1 MFDKLIKDNNLIITD
16 SNNKEI
22 LIKYISSMNNL
33 CNVKIITF
41 NELIKG
47 YYFDYDEQAI
57 YYLMTKYNI
66 KGSVARIY
74 INSMYYVDSIKNNT
88 KIDNI
93 YSMKQELIDNKLL
106 IINEYYKD
114 FLSNKNIIIYNN
126 KHIPN
131 NVKNILD
138 NYKYEVILDEN
149 KNYKHSIY
157 EFNNI
162 DEEISFVAVKII
174 DLIKSGIDI
183 NNIYLANLNDEYRLL
198 INRIFGMYN
207 IPVSLDIKYSLYNL
221 PISDRFIKLYESNIE
236 NTLINLEKTITKD
249 EVDSYNK
256 IVNIC
261 NKYIWCDDYNTI
273 KELVIDSLKNTNIC
287 NNIKEN
293 SIKEINLSSN
303 IDDNKYVF
311 LFSFNQGIIPI
322 IHKDEDYFSDKDKL
336 ILGVETSVD
345 KNLVEKDKLI
355 NNLSNIKNLIIT
367 YKLKT
372 ITDTFSISNINDNLE
387 YEVIKNN
394 NIDYN
399 YSNLY
404 NKIILSKNLD
414 LFNKYG
420 TINDSLKTLYSN
432 YKDINYRVYN
442 NKFTGIDNSDLY
454 KLLDNKLLLSY
465 SSLDNYNRCS
475 FRYYL
480 NNILKVSDYEES
492 FMQLIG
498 NLFHYVLSKAFL
510 PGFNYDEVFD
520 NYIEKS
526 LTKKEEFFIN
536 KLKNELRFIIDTINE
551 HNKHTSLND
560 ELFEEKV
567 YINLEGNIKVT
578 FMGIIDKLKYK
589 EVDGEYIVAIIDYKT
604 GNPNLNLNNVIYG
617 IEMQLP
623 VYIYLT
629 RNHPKFNNIKVAGFY
644 LQKILNNEIKADG
657 KNKYEDL
664 KKKNLLLQGYSNENI
679 GILDYFDDSYA
690 DSVVVKS
697 LKQTSKGFS
706 SYSKVLDTKTINE
719 LTDLAESKIKESTK
733 DILDGKFD
741 INPKRIGINNLG
753 CEFCQFKDICFK
765 TEKDIVNLEEY
776 KNLEFLGGDDNGM
789 DA

>member
-22 LIKYISSMNNL
+22 LIKYISSINIL
-33 CNVKIITF
+33 CNIKIITF

-47 YYFDYDEQAI
+47 YYFDYDERSI
-57 YYLMTKYNI
+57 YYLMNKYNV
-66 KGSVARIY
+66 KASVARIY
-74 INSMYYVDSIKNNT
+74 INNMYYVDSITNNT

-93 YSMKQELIDNKLL
+93 YNMKQELIDNKLL
-106 IINEYYKD
+106 LINKYYDK
-114 FLSNKNIIIYNN
+114 FLSSKNIIVYNN

-131 NVKNILD
+131 NIKKILD
-138 NYKYEVILDEN
+138 NYKYEIIIDDN
-149 KNYKHSIY
+149 KSYKHNIY

-162 DEEISFVAVKII
+162 DNEISFVASKII
-174 DLIKSGIDI
+174 ALINSGIDI

-198 INRIFGMYN
+198 IKRIFSMYN
-207 IPVSLDIKYSLYNL
+207 IPVNLNIKYSLYNL
-221 PISDRFIKLYESNIE
+221 PISDRFITLYEGNIE
-236 NTLINLEKTITKD
+236 NTLNNLEKTITKD

-256 IVNIC
+256 IVSIC
-261 NKYIWCDDYNTI
+261 NKYLWCDDYNTI
-273 KELVIDSLKNTNIC
+273 KELVINDLKNTNI
-287 NNIKEN
+287 NSNIIDN
-293 SIKEINLSSN
+293 TVKEINLSSN
-303 IDDNKYVF
+303 IDDSKYIF
-311 LFSFNQGIIPI
+311 LLSFNQGIIPI
-322 IHKDEDYFSDKDKL
+322 IHKDEEYFSDKLKEVLGIETSIDKNIIEKEKL
-336 ILGVETSVD
+336 IS
-345 KNLVEKDKLI
+345 
-355 NNLSNIKNLIIT
+355 NLSNIKNITIT

-372 ITDTFSISNINDNLE
+372 ITDTFSLSNINEELG
-387 YEVIKNN
+387 YEVIKDT
-394 NIDYN
+394 NINYN

-420 TINDSLKTLYSN
+420 TINNELKLLYSN
-432 YKDINYRVYN
+432 YNNIDYRSYD
-442 NKFTGIDNSDLY
+442 NKFTGIDSSDLY
-454 KLLDNKLLLSY
+454 RLLDNKLLLSY
-465 SSLDNYNRCS
+465 TSLDNYNRCS

-480 NNILKVSDYEES
+480 NNILKVSIYEES

-510 PGFNYDEVFD
+510 PDFNYDEVFD

-526 LTKKEEFFIN
+526 LTKKEEFFIC

-551 HNKHTSLND
+551 HNKHCSLDN
-560 ELFEEKV
+560 ELYEEKV
-567 YINLEGNIKVT
+567 FINLEGNIKVT

-589 EVDGEYIVAIIDYKT
+589 EVDGECIVAIIDYKT
-604 GNPNLNLNNVIYG
+604 GNPNLNLNNIIYG

-629 RNHPKFNNIKVAGFY
+629 RNHPNMNNIKVAGFY
-644 LQKILNNEIKADG
+644 LQKILNNEIKADL
-657 KNKYEDL
+657 KHSYEDL
-664 KKKNLLLQGYSNENI
+664 KKKNLLLQGYSNENTA
-679 GILDYFDDSYA
+679 ILDYFDDSYA
-690 DSVVVKS
+690 DSLVVKS

-706 SYSKVLDTKTINE
+706 SYSKVLDNNTIDE
-719 LTDLAESKIKESTK
+719 ITDLAETKIKESTK

-753 CEFCQFKDICFK
+753 CEFCSFKDICFR
-765 TEKDIVNLEEY
+765 TEKDIVNLKEY
-776 KNLEFLGGDDNGM
+776 KNMEFLGGDDSGM